1 MELHCPHRL
10 LCRSVSCILHV
21 GCRSDAL
28 KVFGDGG
35 DGVAVAHPHLRV
47 LNEALE
53 QRVLSVEV
61 LEVGTS
67 VLARVGCLHLSAAS
81 IRDVLCAVADA
92 KHRDASYELT
102 KVYLERLLVVN
113 REGTSAEDDTD
124 DRGVVLRE
132 LVVGH
137 NLAEGIKLA
146 HTTADELRGL
156 RTEIENNYLL
166 LHYFG
171 WFYCLYLMFL
181 IISWRRLSRT
191 KPS

>member
-1 MELHCPHRL
+1 MELHCPYRL

-28 KVFGDGG
+28 KVFWDSG
-35 DGVAVAHPHLRV
+35 DGVAVAHPYLRV
-47 LNEALE
+47 LHEAFE
-53 QRVLSVEV
+53 QWVLGVEV

-67 VLARVGCLHLSAAS
+67 VLARVGCLHLSAAGV
-81 IRDVLCAVADA
+81 RDVLCAVADA
-92 KHRDASYELT
+92 KHRDASYELA

-113 REGTSAEDDTD
+113 REGASAEDDAD
-124 DRGVVLRE
+124 DRRVVLRE

-146 HTTADELRGL
+146 HTAANELRGL
-156 RTEIENNYLL
+156 RTKIKNYYLL

-171 WFYCLYLMFL
+171 WFYCLYSMFL
-181 IISWRRLSRT
+181 FSSLGGV
-191 KPS
+191 